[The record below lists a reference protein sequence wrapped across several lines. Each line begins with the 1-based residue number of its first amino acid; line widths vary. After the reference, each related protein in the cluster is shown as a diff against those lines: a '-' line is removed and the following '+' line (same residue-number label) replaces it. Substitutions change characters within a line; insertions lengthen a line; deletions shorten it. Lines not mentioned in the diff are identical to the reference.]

1 LLELAERWLETASRE
16 DNKTSEQAAA
26 AQKPHSVGHPQ
37 KRTSAERS
45 GMSAKCQKRTYAI
58 LAARLRLRANPRA
71 ILDLVH
77 DWPPAFRA
85 AIALKISAHVGC
97 APLGFR
103 FRGGL
108 WFSRQLE
115 NCGLLTL
122 TQRRQEHDLAIRKL

>member
-1 LLELAERWLETASRE
+1 MGCSAET
-16 DNKTSEQAAA
+16 
-26 AQKPHSVGHPQ
+26 HSAGHPQ
-37 KRTSAERS
+37 KRTSAGRS
-45 GMSAKCQKRTYAI
+45 GISAKCQKRTYAI
-58 LAARLRLRANPRA
+58 FYRAARLRLQANSRA
-71 ILDLVH
+71 ILDLVY

-85 AIALKISAHVGC
+85 ATALKISAHVGC
-97 APLGFR
+97 APLSFR